1 MKGVSV
7 AGEEEEVSGEMD
19 TVDDDVVA
27 GSGTFFFIEVVFD
40 GKEIESG
47 LGEEGD

>member
-1 MKGVSV
+1 
-7 AGEEEEVSGEMD
+7 MD

-47 LGEEGD
+47 LGEEGDQKYVPFEQDNGVVFD